1 MGLEAD
7 YIVDRRRLRRKL
19 TLWRA
24 LAFLIGAGA
33 VVALGVLAGGRDL
46 VASQSRHVARL
57 AVEGLITGDKETLD
71 VIKRARE
78 NKSAVAAVIQIN
90 SPGGTTTGSEALHRE
105 LRELAKAKPT
115 VAVVVGTAA
124 SGSYI
129 AALAADRIIAPQ
141 TALVGSIG
149 VILQYPNFTKL
160 LDTVGVKMEA
170 VRSAPLKAQPSGFEP
185 TLPEARAA
193 LEASIADSYAWFKDM
208 VKDRRALTDE
218 ELAKVSDGRV
228 FTGRQSIA
236 LKLIDELGS
245 EREAIAWLEK
255 EKGLEKE
262 TPVRD
267 YRRQSTAGRL
277 GLLSRAESLAA
288 ALGFDSLA
296 VLLGASRRD
305 LDLHALDGLLAV
317 WQPPKEN

>member
-1 MGLEAD
+1 MSLEAD
-7 YIVDRRRLRRKL
+7 YLIDRRRLRRRL
-19 TLWRA
+19 TLWRVI
-24 LAFLIGAGA
+24 AFLAAVAA
-33 VVALGVLAGGRDL
+33 VVALGMMAGGRDL
-46 VASQSRHVARL
+46 IAAQSRHVARL
-57 AVEGLITGDKETLD
+57 SIEGLITGDKETLAT
-71 VIKRARE
+71 IERARK
-78 NKSAVAAVIQIN
+78 NTSVVAAIVQID

-115 VAVVVGTAA
+115 VAVVRGTAA

-129 AALAADRIIAPQ
+129 AAMAADRIIAPQ

-149 VILQYPNFTKL
+149 VILQYPNFSKL
-160 LDTVGVKMEA
+160 LETVGVKVEA

-208 VKDRRALTDE
+208 VKDRRALSDA
-218 ELAKVSDGRV
+218 ELARVADGRV

-236 LKLIDELGS
+236 LKLIDELGG

-255 EKGLEKE
+255 EKGLAKD

-267 YRRQSTAGRL
+267 YRRASATGRL
-277 GLLSRAESLAA
+277 GLLSAVQVLASG
-288 ALGFDSLA
+288 LGFDQLA
-296 VLLGASRRD
+296 TLAGASRRD

-317 WQPPKEN
+317 WQP